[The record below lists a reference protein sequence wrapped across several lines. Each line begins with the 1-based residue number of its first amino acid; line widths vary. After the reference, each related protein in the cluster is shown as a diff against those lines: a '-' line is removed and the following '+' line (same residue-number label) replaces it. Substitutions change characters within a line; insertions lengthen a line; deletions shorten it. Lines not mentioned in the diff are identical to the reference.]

1 MHMNKILKII
11 VSVIALVLINGLH
24 NIIFGQQDNLVKEVQ
39 VVRPYEPTISDAFKL
54 NILPQVEDTIRIQPT
69 FSYNLAIRP
78 VTINFPINP
87 IPAARMVAEPLSRA
101 SQGYIKAGFGNYTS
115 PLLEVYFSNE
125 REKDYSYGAN
135 FKHYSS
141 FGNIKLD
148 NKQKVDGDFSHTR
161 FNAFGKKIF
170 NKSVLA
176 GDIGYHR
183 YGYGF
188 YGHDTS
194 AVALPLPDEVDRQMQ
209 QRFNVNVSYYSTHS
223 DSTHTNYQAIAHF
236 SNFTDKFDMQQN
248 TFALKADLDRFFKIE
263 KVGGRVEFTHHM
275 NNPTLAEGNNS
286 IISFGPWIGLYGK
299 QWRVKAGVNATFDVN
314 EQGTQSHFYPIG
326 QISYDIVSNYV
337 IPYFQ
342 FSGYLEDN
350 SYAKI
355 MGENPWVLPGL
366 NVWNTSHKFI
376 MRGGVKGNLS
386 PRVAYNV
393 SASYSLIDSA
403 YFFVNLPDE
412 SNSFLHNRFSVE
424 YDNVQYKNFLGELTI
439 APTNKIKVFL
449 QAQFNSYTMQ
459 DIAQPWHKP
468 NYVGRALASYNI
480 QDKIL
485 LKANFFIEG
494 KRFVRAFD
502 GSSIEIDGIMDLNLG
517 VEYRYN
523 RRVSAFLDLNNL
535 TANRYHLWHLYPV
548 QQFNM
553 RLGLTYAL

>member
-1 MHMNKILKII
+1 MIKKL
-11 VSVIALVLINGLH
+11 
-24 NIIFGQQDNLVKEVQ
+24 NIIIAISTLICLNGVSFIAFSQEDNLVKEVQ

-78 VTINFPINP
+78 VTINFAVNP
-87 IPAARMVAEPLSRA
+87 IPPARMVAEPLSRA
-101 SQGYIKAGFGNYTS
+101 SQGYIKAGFGNYAS
-115 PLLEVYFSNE
+115 PLLEVYYSNE
-125 REKDYSYGAN
+125 RSKDYSYGAN

-148 NKQKVDGDFSHTR
+148 NKQKVDGDFSHTS

-170 NKSVLA
+170 NNSALA
-176 GDIGYHR
+176 GDMGILR

-194 AVALPLPDEVDRQMQ
+194 AVAMPVPEEVDRQMQ

-223 DSTHTNYQAIAHF
+223 DSAHFNYQALAHF

-248 TFALKADLDRFFKIE
+248 TFALRADLDRFFKIE
-263 KVGGRVEFTHHM
+263 KVGGRIEFTHHM
-275 NNPTLAEGNNS
+275 NNLSLAPGDNS
-286 IISFGPWIGLYGK
+286 ILSFAPWIGLFGK
-299 QWRVKAGVNATFDVN
+299 QWRVKAGVNAAFDIN
-314 EQGTQSHFYPIG
+314 QQGTQSHFYPIG
-326 QISYDIVSNYV
+326 QLSYDIVSNYV

-350 SYAKI
+350 NYAKI
-355 MGENPWVLPGL
+355 MGENPWVSPGL
-366 NVWNTSHKFI
+366 NLWNTSHKFI
-376 MRGGVKGNLS
+376 LRGGVKGNLS

-403 YFFVNLPDE
+403 YFFVNQPDG
-412 SNSFLHNRFSVE
+412 SNSFLENRFSVE
-424 YDNVQYKNFLGELTI
+424 YDNVRYKNFLGELTI
-439 APTNKIKVFL
+439 APTTKIKVFL

-459 DIAQPWHKP
+459 DIERPWHKP
-468 NYVGRALASYNI
+468 SYVGRAMASYNI

-494 KRFVRAFD
+494 KRYIRTFN
-502 GSSIEIDGIMDLNLG
+502 GSSREIDGIMDLNLG

-535 TANRYHLWHLYPV
+535 TGNRYHLWHLYPV